1 VVLPAAPSLGGEVVS
16 AIQAN
21 ANLQVVNNQPM
32 QEWQS
37 AVPEDLRQHWQ
48 ALEHFRLYLDKI
60 EQELDAR
67 DNSQLPAK
75 KVFGLPSWWPRLLGG
90 GR

>member
-1 VVLPAAPSLGGEVVS
+1 VVS

-21 ANLQVVNNQPM
+21 ADLQVVNNQPM
-32 QEWQS
+32 QEWLS
-37 AVPEDLRQHWQ
+37 AAPEDLRQHWK
-48 ALEHFRLYLDKI
+48 ALEQFRLYLDKI

-75 KVFGLPSWWPRLLGG
+75 RVFALPKWWTRLLKGG
-90 GR
+90 GRVQ